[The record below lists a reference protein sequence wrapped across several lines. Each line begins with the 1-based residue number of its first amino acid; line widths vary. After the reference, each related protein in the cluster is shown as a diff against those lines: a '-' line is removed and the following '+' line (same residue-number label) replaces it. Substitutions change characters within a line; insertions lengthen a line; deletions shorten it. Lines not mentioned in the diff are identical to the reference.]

1 MFNIIYL
8 STANHLFTDFE
19 LAEILSVSRDN
30 NVANELTGMLMYAGG
45 TFMQVLEGEREAVMA
60 TYHKILLDD
69 RHRNVIELAAGP
81 LQTRNFPDWS
91 MGFASVNADVLEE
104 FEGYVDP
111 QSQSFLNSE
120 KVNAAIIM
128 LKGFAENNKMN

>member
-8 STANHLFTDFE
+8 STATTLLNDFE
-19 LAEILSVSRDN
+19 LAEILSISRDN
-30 NVANELTGMLMYAGG
+30 NVAKQLTGMLLYADG
-45 TFMQVLEGEREAVMA
+45 TFMQVLEGEKEEVMR
-60 TYHKILLDD
+60 TYHKILLDE
-69 RHRNVIELAAGP
+69 RHKNVIELAAGP
-81 LQTRNFPDWS
+81 LDTRNFPEWS

-111 QSQSFLNSE
+111 QSKGFLNNE

>member
-8 STANHLFTDFE
+8 STSTTLLNDFE

-30 NVANELTGMLMYAGG
+30 NVINQITGMLLYADG
-45 TFMQVLEGEREAVMA
+45 TFMQVLEGDKDEVMR
-60 TYHKILLDD
+60 TYRRILLDD

-81 LQTRNFPDWS
+81 LNTRNFPEWS

-104 FEGYVDP
+104 FEGYINP
-111 QSQSFLNSE
+111 QGEAFLDTD
-120 KVNAAIIM
+120 KMNAAIIM